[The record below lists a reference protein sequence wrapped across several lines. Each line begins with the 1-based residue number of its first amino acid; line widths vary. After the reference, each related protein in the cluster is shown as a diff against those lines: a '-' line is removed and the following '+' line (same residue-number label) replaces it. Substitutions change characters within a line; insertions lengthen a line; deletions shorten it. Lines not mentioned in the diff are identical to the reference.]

1 MPADFLSTF
10 VLILLKAADTVERAG
25 PYIAGGLVVA
35 TLLSRVFR
43 NWRWAAVP
51 SWLPRPL
58 VTPLAAMIG
67 VVSPL
72 PTTGMMPLILQWQ
85 AEGLPARLALTFVLA
100 SSLLNPQLFILTLGT
115 LGGRFALAQMMGV
128 LLLSTGLGLALGKE
142 GGGWQ
147 AGRDSRLLEGDRR
160 PASSWTQ
167 LVRLAEHVVFYFL
180 VGVIAGASLQVL
192 VPQSGVLGPL
202 AERGWLSSPVLGW
215 LAVPFYTCGG
225 SAVPL
230 AGSLV
235 QIGFSPGVLFTFL
248 LVGPALRGTTLA
260 NLACLLSRRAQVTCL
275 VILTLAGGLLGYVV
289 DWLMM

>member
-1 MPADFLSTF
+1 MPADLLSTL
-10 VLILLKAADTVERAG
+10 VLILLKAADTVGRAG
-25 PYIAGGLVVA
+25 PYVVGGLVVA
-35 TLLSRVFR
+35 GLLSRAVH

-51 SWLPRPL
+51 AWLPRRL
-58 VTPLAAMIG
+58 FTPLAAMIG
-67 VVSPL
+67 VASPL

-85 AEGLPARLALTFVLA
+85 AEGLPARLSLTFVLA

-147 AGRDSRLLEGDRR
+147 ARCDSRLLEGDRR
-160 PASSWTQ
+160 PTSAWRQ
-167 LVRLAEHVVFYFL
+167 LVRLAEHVVLYFL
-180 VGVIAGASLQVL
+180 VGVIVGASLQVL

-202 AERGWLSSPVLGW
+202 AERGWLSSPALGW

-230 AGSLV
+230 ADSLV

-260 NLACLLSRRAQVTCL
+260 NLGCLLSKRAQVTCL

>member
-1 MPADFLSTF
+1 MPADLLSTF
-10 VLILLKAADTVERAG
+10 VLILLKAADTVGRAG
-25 PYIAGGLVVA
+25 PYVVGGLVLA
-35 TLLSRVFR
+35 GLLSRAVQG
-43 NWRWAAVP
+43 WRWAAVP
-51 SWLPRPL
+51 AWLPRRL
-58 VTPLAAMIG
+58 FAPLAAMMG
-67 VVSPL
+67 VASPL

-85 AEGLPARLALTFVLA
+85 AEGLPARLSLTFVLA

-147 AGRDSRLLEGDRR
+147 ARCESRLLEGDRR
-160 PASSWTQ
+160 PASSWRQ

-180 VGVIAGASLQVL
+180 VGVIIGASLEVL
-192 VPQSGVLGPL
+192 VPQSGVLGLL
-202 AERGWLSSPVLGW
+202 AERGWLSSPALGW

-230 AGSLV
+230 ADSLV

-260 NLACLLSRRAQVTCL
+260 NLGCLLSRRAQLTCL
-275 VILTLAGGLLGYVV
+275 AILTLAGGLLGYVV